1 MSDVEFKKLAKE
13 LAGKQRNSS
22 SVLLLVIITLVCVVF
37 TWAAVTEI
45 DNVVRGG
52 GKTVSEAQN
61 QLVQSSEP
69 GVIRRRY
76 ANEGDFVKKGQLL
89 FDIDPVDAKT
99 QLDQI
104 QKRLSNL
111 TVKAVRLKA
120 EVDKVTPEF
129 SQKLVEEAPN
139 SVSTELALYRA
150 RLDDLNTKSAI
161 LDQRRI
167 QKLNEI
173 QELKIQFKTASNSL
187 ALIRRE
193 ISTLEPLVESG
204 LAPETRL
211 ISLKRDEE
219 ASVGKA
225 NTAESGQKRLA
236 SGLDEIDEQLKAE
249 KQAYKT
255 SALTDFSQIEGELA
269 ELRARIP
276 ALESRVERTSV
287 RSPVD
292 GVVNRINYTTS
303 GAYIS
308 TGEVLLE
315 IVPTGS
321 ALIVETRID
330 PKDIA
335 DIVLGQ
341 EVKISLTAY
350 DPSKFGRIDGKVLS
364 VSADALADQ
373 QTGQQYYLV
382 DVSIDGALYEDSGE
396 EVVILP
402 GMVASIDVLSGK
414 RTVLD
419 YFWQPISKTKSRAFR
434 E

>member
-22 SVLLLVIITLVCVVF
+22 SVLLLVIITLICVVF

-45 DNVVRGG
+45 DNVVRGS

-303 GAYIS
+303 DAYIS

-321 ALIVETRID
+321 ALIAETRID

-350 DPSKFGRIDGKVLS
+350 DPSRFGRIDGKVLS

-419 YFWQPISKTKSRAFR
+419 YFWQPISKTKNKAFR

>member
-45 DNVVRGG
+45 DNVVRGS

-303 GAYIS
+303 DAYIS

-321 ALIVETRID
+321 ALIAETRID